1 MRKFFQARSAHALT
15 PPRDA
20 RAQPT
25 RPRQRQRRGTPE
37 RAGGAGGRVRGR
49 RARASRAGS
58 TGAWHGV
65 RGDGQGV
72 LSSVVR
78 AHCSALL
85 ALGQRGGATSQR
97 SRSRSPLP
105 ARHSQEGRLLARQAC
120 AALHRSGTAKAM
132 KPEAPRSAGGG
143 VAGGPVSPSM
153 SRARR
158 ARVGDKDHIHGT
170 VAQHASHLI
179 RHLQPVTHS
188 GPGGDLPSPVQSWD
202 PGLVLRAAQQQ
213 HRSLARARNA
223 TGDRPFGP
231 AASFP
236 CPVHFGSAIALDEQR
251 RPTRS
256 F

>member
-1 MRKFFQARSAHALT
+1 MNNLYWPKKIKACSVTFVQGQKIFIIAKEKTAPFQNDPSCESTFGTPARFAAHALT

-85 ALGQRGGATSQR
+85 ALGQWGDATSQR
-97 SRSRSPLP
+97 SRSRSPCTP
-105 ARHSQEGRLLARQAC
+105 
-120 AALHRSGTAKAM
+120 RSGGA
-132 KPEAPRSAGGG
+132 
-143 VAGGPVSPSM
+143 
-153 SRARR
+153 
-158 ARVGDKDHIHGT
+158 
-170 VAQHASHLI
+170 
-179 RHLQPVTHS
+179 
-188 GPGGDLPSPVQSWD
+188 
-202 PGLVLRAAQQQ
+202 
-213 HRSLARARNA
+213 
-223 TGDRPFGP
+223 
-231 AASFP
+231 AAS
-236 CPVHFGSAIALDEQR
+236 
-251 RPTRS
+251 
-256 F
+256 